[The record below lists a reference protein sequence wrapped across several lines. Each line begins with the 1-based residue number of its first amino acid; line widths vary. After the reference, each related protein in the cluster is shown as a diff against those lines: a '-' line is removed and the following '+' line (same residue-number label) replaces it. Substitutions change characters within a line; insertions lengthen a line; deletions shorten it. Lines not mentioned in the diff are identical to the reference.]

1 MFSIG
6 MILWVLSVIVLYAT
20 GNPNLIPT
28 LVLLGSFLVP
38 VTFVA
43 WAFDRRGSGEITAEL
58 VFRTFLV
65 GGTLG
70 VLGASVLETF
80 LLHPSGWL
88 YISVGFIEEGIK
100 LGALAL
106 LARRLTRKSTR
117 DGMIL
122 GAAVGFGFAAFES
135 AGYALTALFTPQ
147 GLSLRN
153 LVTTE
158 LLRGVLAPVG
168 HGLWT
173 AILGGLLFSRSS
185 RIHFV
190 LTGRLLVAYVGVS
203 VLHGL
208 WDSMPNIAV
217 LITLLMTGRH
227 YQYDFLLRTWIL
239 APTPTQ
245 VRLYTVLDWSGLA
258 LIAGLGILWLWVM
271 TKQSRQE
278 LPTER
283 TSRSY
288 RIPRSGRREL
298 HVP

>member
-1 MFSIG
+1 
-6 MILWVLSVIVLYAT
+6 
-20 GNPNLIPT
+20 
-28 LVLLGSFLVP
+28 
-38 VTFVA
+38 
-43 WAFDRRGSGEITAEL
+43 
-58 VFRTFLV
+58 
-65 GGTLG
+65 
-70 VLGASVLETF
+70 
-80 LLHPSGWL
+80 
-88 YISVGFIEEGIK
+88 
-100 LGALAL
+100 
-106 LARRLTRKSTR
+106 
-117 DGMIL
+117 
-122 GAAVGFGFAAFES
+122 
-135 AGYALTALFTPQ
+135 
-147 GLSLRN
+147 
-153 LVTTE
+153 
-158 LLRGVLAPVG
+158 
-168 HGLWT
+168 
-173 AILGGLLFSRSS
+173 LFSRSS